1 MNALGRQMKRAMDLV
16 LVFLLLLPASVLMAI
31 VAVAIKLDSRGPV
44 IYASERI
51 GRGGEP
57 FTMFKFRSMV
67 VGAEDGKDDLL
78 HLNEVEGPVF
88 KVRDD
93 PRVTRVGRHIRRLS
107 LDELP
112 QLFNVLMGDM
122 SLVGPRPPLASEVAD
137 YQPWQMQRLTV
148 TGGLTGL
155 WQISGRSDLDF
166 DDLCRLDIEYIETW
180 SLLLDAQILLKT
192 IPAAVSARGAY

>member
-1 MNALGRQMKRAMDLV
+1 MKRAMDLV
-16 LVFLLLLPASVLMAI
+16 LVALLLIPASVVMAI

-51 GRGGEP
+51 GRDSRP

-67 VGAEDGKDDLL
+67 VGAEAGKDDIL

-93 PRVTRVGRHIRRLS
+93 PRVTRVGRYIRRLS

-112 QLFNVLMGDM
+112 QLFNVLIGDM

-148 TGGLTGL
+148 IGGLTGL

-180 SLLLDAQILLKT
+180 SLLLDVQILLKT

>member
-16 LVFLLLLPASVLMAI
+16 LVALLLIPASVVMAI

-51 GRGGEP
+51 GRDSRP

-67 VGAEDGKDDLL
+67 VGAEAGKDDIL

-88 KVRDD
+88 KLRDD
-93 PRVTRVGRHIRRLS
+93 PRVTRVGRYIRRLS

-112 QLFNVLMGDM
+112 QLFNVLIGDM

-148 TGGLTGL
+148 IGGLTGL

-180 SLLLDAQILLKT
+180 SLLLDVQILLKT

>member
-1 MNALGRQMKRAMDLV
+1 MNALGRQMKRAMDFV
-16 LVFLLLLPASVLMAI
+16 LVALLLIPASVVMAI

-51 GRGGEP
+51 GRDSRP

-67 VGAEDGKDDLL
+67 VGAEAGKDDIL

-93 PRVTRVGRHIRRLS
+93 PRVTRVGRYIRRLS

-112 QLFNVLMGDM
+112 QLFNVLIGDM

-148 TGGLTGL
+148 IGGLTGL

-180 SLLLDAQILLKT
+180 SLLLDVQILLKT

>member
-16 LVFLLLLPASVLMAI
+16 LVVLLLFPASVVMAI

-51 GRGGEP
+51 GRGGKP

-67 VGAEDGKDDLL
+67 VGAEAGKDDLL

-93 PRVTRVGRHIRRLS
+93 PRVTRVGRYIRRLS

-112 QLFNVLMGDM
+112 QLFNVLIGDM

-148 TGGLTGL
+148 IGGLTGL

-180 SLLLDAQILLKT
+180 SLLLDVQILLKT

>member
-16 LVFLLLLPASVLMAI
+16 LVVLLLFPASVLMAI

-51 GRGGEP
+51 GRGGKP

-67 VGAEDGKDDLL
+67 VGAEDGKDDLM

-112 QLFNVLMGDM
+112 QLVNVLIGDM

-148 TGGLTGL
+148 IGGLTGL
-155 WQISGRSDLDF
+155 WQVSGRSDLGF

-180 SLLLDAQILLKT
+180 SLLLDVQILLKT

>member
-16 LVFLLLLPASVLMAI
+16 LVVLLLLPASVLMAI

-51 GRGGEP
+51 GRGGKP

-93 PRVTRVGRHIRRLS
+93 PRVTRVGRYIRRLS

-112 QLFNVLMGDM
+112 QLFNVLIGDM

-148 TGGLTGL
+148 IGGLTGL

-180 SLLLDAQILLKT
+180 SLLLDVQILLKT

>member
-1 MNALGRQMKRAMDLV
+1 
-16 LVFLLLLPASVLMAI
+16 
-31 VAVAIKLDSRGPV
+31 
-44 IYASERI
+44 
-51 GRGGEP
+51 
-57 FTMFKFRSMV
+57 MV
-67 VGAEDGKDDLL
+67 VGAEDAKDDLQ

-112 QLFNVLMGDM
+112 QLFNVLIGDM

-148 TGGLTGL
+148 IGGLTGL

-180 SLLLDAQILLKT
+180 SLLLDVQILLKT

>member
-1 MNALGRQMKRAMDLV
+1 MKRAMDLV
-16 LVFLLLLPASVLMAI
+16 LVALLLIPASVVMAI

-51 GRGGEP
+51 GRDSRP

-67 VGAEDGKDDLL
+67 VGAEAGKDDIL

-93 PRVTRVGRHIRRLS
+93 PRVTRIGRYIRRLS

-112 QLFNVLMGDM
+112 QLFNVLIGDM

-148 TGGLTGL
+148 IGGLTGL

-180 SLLLDAQILLKT
+180 SLLLDVQILLKT

>member
-16 LVFLLLLPASVLMAI
+16 LVVLLLLPASVLMAI

-51 GRGGEP
+51 GRGGKP

-93 PRVTRVGRHIRRLS
+93 PRVTRVGRYIRRLS

-112 QLFNVLMGDM
+112 QLFNVLIGDM

-137 YQPWQMQRLTV
+137 YQPWQMQKLT
-148 TGGLTGL
+148 TLRTRFRKP
-155 WQISGRSDLDF
+155 WQMQKMTALRMRF
-166 DDLCRLDIEYIETW
+166 RN
-180 SLLLDAQILLKT
+180 
-192 IPAAVSARGAY
+192 P

>member
-1 MNALGRQMKRAMDLV
+1 MKRAMDFV
-16 LVFLLLLPASVLMAI
+16 LVALLLIPASVVMAI

-51 GRGGEP
+51 GRDSRP

-67 VGAEDGKDDLL
+67 VGAEAGKDDIL

-93 PRVTRVGRHIRRLS
+93 PRVTRVGRYIRRLS

-112 QLFNVLMGDM
+112 QLFNVLIGDM

-148 TGGLTGL
+148 IGGLTGL

-180 SLLLDAQILLKT
+180 SLLLDVQILLKT

>member
-180 SLLLDAQILLKT
+180 SLLLDVQILLKT

>member
-1 MNALGRQMKRAMDLV
+1 MKRAMDLV
-16 LVFLLLLPASVLMAI
+16 LVALLLIPASVVMAI

-51 GRGGEP
+51 GRDSRP

-67 VGAEDGKDDLL
+67 VGAEAGKDDIL

-88 KVRDD
+88 KLRDD
-93 PRVTRVGRHIRRLS
+93 PRVTRVGRYIRRLS

-112 QLFNVLMGDM
+112 QLFNVLIGDM

-148 TGGLTGL
+148 IGGLTGL

-180 SLLLDAQILLKT
+180 SLLLDVQILLKT